1 MGRGDR
7 VALSWR
13 PTSWLIGAVVV
24 ATAALAIAVLLRRPD
39 LLILS
44 FAPAGVALWSLA
56 TRPAVTPQL
65 DPAGISATTSVGQQ
79 SVWSLH
85 GQHLDGVE
93 QWWARCSPADGIRW
107 EQDLLGG
114 YLSASASRLDGRWTA
129 QRIGGA
135 SVGAALSELISP
147 WAAYRVGPL
156 RIPATEVRVRPQPSP
171 VGGQLQLPHP
181 IGLVGANR
189 STARGSG
196 SEFADVRAYR
206 PGDRLRAIH
215 WPRTARTGELHVRD
229 SYAEQDAAVLVVVDG
244 SGGGP
249 SWQRALQGAA
259 TVAEFFI
266 RHGDRV
272 GLVVLGAGRPAYLP
286 YGSGLRHYHRVA
298 DLLSAAREPAT
309 NEPARRL
316 RLPVEP
322 GCTVSMLSSILT
334 DVAPA
339 ITVAL
344 AQRGIPMIVLDTMP
358 DADGVQD
365 PLDQL
370 AVRLRLLERRSVI
383 DRLTRA
389 GAQVTPWVGAGSLDR
404 PMRRLARRP
413 PVRVRS

>member
-1 MGRGDR
+1 M
-7 VALSWR
+7 SWR
-13 PTSWLIGAVVV
+13 ATSWLIGAVVV
-24 ATAALAIAVLLRRPD
+24 AATALALAVLLRRPD

-44 FAPAGVALWSLA
+44 FAPAGIALWSMA
-56 TRPAVTPQL
+56 TRPSVTPQL
-65 DPAGISATTSVGQQ
+65 DPAGVSPTTSVGQQ

-85 GQHLDGVE
+85 GRQLEGAE
-93 QWWARCSPADGIRW
+93 QWWAQCAPADGIRW
-107 EQDLLGG
+107 EQDVLGG
-114 YLSASASRLDGRWTA
+114 YLRSATSRLDGRWTA
-129 QRIGGA
+129 GRIGGA
-135 SVGAALSELISP
+135 SVGAALTELISP

-156 RIPATEVRVRPQPSP
+156 RVPATEVRVRPQPSP

-189 STARGSG
+189 STSRGSG

-215 WPRTARTGELHVRD
+215 WPRTARTGALHVRD
-229 SYAEQDAAVLVVVDG
+229 NYAEQDAAVLVVVDG

-272 GLVVLGAGRPAYLP
+272 ALVVLGAGRPAYLP
-286 YGSGLRHYHRVA
+286 YRAGLRHYHRIA
-298 DLLSAAREPAT
+298 DILSVAREPAT
-309 NEPARRL
+309 REPARRV

-322 GCTVSMLSSILT
+322 GCTVLMLSSILT

-339 ITVAL
+339 ITMGL
-344 AQRGIPMIVLDTMP
+344 AQRGVPMIVLDTMP
-358 DADGVQD
+358 DAVGLED
-365 PLDQL
+365 PLSQL
-370 AVRLRLLERRSVI
+370 AVRLRLLERRTVI
-383 DRLTRA
+383 DRLTQA
-389 GAQVTPWVGAGSLDR
+389 GAQVTPWVGAGSLEL

>member
-1 MGRGDR
+1 M
-7 VALSWR
+7 
-13 PTSWLIGAVVV
+13 
-24 ATAALAIAVLLRRPD
+24 
-39 LLILS
+39 
-44 FAPAGVALWSLA
+44 A
-56 TRPAVTPQL
+56 TRPSVTPQL
-65 DPAGISATTSVGQQ
+65 DPAGVSPTTSVGKQ

-85 GQHLDGVE
+85 GRQLEGAE
-93 QWWARCSPADGIRW
+93 QWWAQCAPADGIRW
-107 EQDLLGG
+107 EQDVLGG
-114 YLSASASRLDGRWTA
+114 YLRSATSRLDGRWTA
-129 QRIGGA
+129 GRIGSA
-135 SVGAALSELISP
+135 SVGAALTELISP

-156 RIPATEVRVRPQPSP
+156 RVPATEVRVRPQPSP

-189 STARGSG
+189 STSRGSG

-215 WPRTARTGELHVRD
+215 WPRTARTGALHVRD
-229 SYAEQDAAVLVVVDG
+229 NYAEQDAAVLVVVDG

-272 GLVVLGAGRPAYLP
+272 ALVVLGAGRPAYLP
-286 YGSGLRHYHRVA
+286 YRAGLRHYHRIA
-298 DLLSAAREPAT
+298 DILSVAREPAT
-309 NEPARRL
+309 REPARRV

-322 GCTVSMLSSILT
+322 GCTVLMLSSILT

-339 ITVAL
+339 ITMGL
-344 AQRGIPMIVLDTMP
+344 AQRGVPMIVLDTMP
-358 DADGVQD
+358 DAVGLED
-365 PLDQL
+365 PLSHL
-370 AVRLRLLERRSVI
+370 AVRLRLLERRTVI
-383 DRLTRA
+383 DRLTQA
-389 GAQVTPWVGAGSLDR
+389 GAQVTPWVGAGSLEL